1 MKQQRVHTPRRHGRA
16 ANATKERRFALRL
29 TMSEVAK
36 RAGMSLTKVSQIERG
51 LRLNPAD
58 LAAIDAA
65 MTALAA
71 AVRP

>member
-1 MKQQRVHTPRRHGRA
+1 
-16 ANATKERRFALRL
+16 
-29 TMSEVAK
+29 MSEVAK

-51 LRLNPAD
+51 LRLNPVD
-58 LAAIDAA
+58 LAALDAA